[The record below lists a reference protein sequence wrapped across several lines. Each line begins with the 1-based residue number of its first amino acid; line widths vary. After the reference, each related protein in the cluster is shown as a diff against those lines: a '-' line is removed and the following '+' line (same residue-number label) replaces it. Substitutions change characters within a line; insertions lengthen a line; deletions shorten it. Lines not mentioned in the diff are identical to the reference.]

1 MRTRKPDKHGSS
13 EPLEIPEHLGAVTS
27 RFALARGRAWI
38 VYSAASWALIFAGFH
53 IIWAAGWYPL
63 LDAEG
68 MRVAFAVP
76 WKWWFDVVV
85 AGMCIIAAP
94 VSLALFFPWG
104 QRVPRRALVTVAWI
118 GTALLVSRAV
128 ASIVQTLYLI
138 VAHGFSLPRMSVWE
152 PWFYLG
158 ATLFSLNLW
167 SWNVAQ
173 RASLR

>member
-1 MRTRKPDKHGSS
+1 MFFLNTPKGVARVAH
-13 EPLEIPEHLGAVTS
+13 E
-27 RFALARGRAWI
+27 LARGRAWI
-38 VYSAASWALIFAGFH
+38 AYSAASWSLIFAVFH

-68 MRVAFAVP
+68 ARAAFAVP

-104 QRVPRRALVTVAWI
+104 QRVPRRALATVAWI
-118 GTALLVSRAV
+118 GTTLLVSRAV
-128 ASIVQTLYLI
+128 ASIVQTVYLI
-138 VAHGFSLPRMSVWE
+138 VAHGFSLPRMGVWE